1 MSEVTPRSTHTIVMD
16 SFQKTVPETVSLS
29 HPKEQSPPQPPRHP
43 YLIGNFAPIHKTL
56 NLTPCTHSGCI
67 PPELT
72 GGQYV
77 RNGGN
82 PVSHEDLGR
91 DAHWF
96 DGDGMLSGVLFR
108 KGTFDGQIVPEFV
121 NQYILTDLYLSRK
134 TTSVMSPIMP
144 SITTLVNPL
153 SSLLKIMLATFRT
166 MFLVFL
172 SNLPGSQQALKRTS
186 VANTAIL
193 YHDGRALATCESGPP
208 MRIQLP
214 SLDTVG
220 WYNGVQAE
228 GEPEQ
233 TISEDKIEP
242 FGGDGVFKSM
252 REWTTGHPK
261 VDPISGEMILYHNT
275 FIQPYVHYSVL
286 PKTNVQAPT
295 EGRLVNQAVPG
306 VSGARMMHDFG
317 ASRAHTIIMD
327 LPLTL
332 DPLNLAKNKEV
343 VSYDPSKT
351 SRFGVFPRHEP
362 SKVRWFQTAP
372 CCIFHT
378 ANSWD
383 TKFANGTSSVNLLAC
398 RMTSSTVVYTAGNI
412 KPPAKPKRSN
422 PRSYL
427 AAQDVGQWDEKD
439 VRRFEAAPMLESP
452 SEKAHGDDYFSPS
465 DDVDDYSQ
473 CRLYYYEFNMSA
485 TSTNNVINQWAL
497 STIPFEFPSV
507 RPDREMQDARYIYG
521 CSTSTS
527 CFGIALGRAD
537 KVDLLVKMDAKI
549 LIERGKKM
557 NTRPVTGC
565 VDRRSA
571 REILDSQDEKD
582 PIKIFRLP
590 PRHFAQEPRFVP
602 RAGATEEDSGYLL
615 FYVFDESQILPNG
628 DCPSSSA
635 SELWILD
642 AQNMRDVV
650 AKVRLPQ
657 RVPYGLHGTWFS
669 AKDIQEQ
676 RAVETLRSLEAV
688 QRKKDEWAN
697 NGGSIA
703 RAWMTFREK
712 LERAVG

>member
-1 MSEVTPRSTHTIVMD
+1 MD
-16 SFQKTVPETVSLS
+16 SFQQMVPETVSMS
-29 HPKEQSPPQPPRHP
+29 HPKEQSLRHP

-108 KGTFDGQIVPEFV
+108 KGLSDGQIVPEFV
-121 NQYILTDLYLSRK
+121 NSYILTDLYLSRK

-153 SSLLKIMLATFRT
+153 SSLLKIMFATFRT

-172 SNLPGSQQALKRTS
+172 SSLPGSQQALKRTS

-208 MRIQLP
+208 MRIHLP

-233 TISEDKIEP
+233 TLSENKIEP
-242 FGGDGVFKSM
+242 FGGDGVFQSM

-286 PKTNVQAPT
+286 PKTAVQAPT
-295 EGRLVNQAVPG
+295 TNRLINQAVPG

-317 ASRAHTIIMD
+317 ASRVHTIIMD

-332 DPLNLAKNKEV
+332 DPMNLAVNKEV
-343 VSYDPSKT
+343 VSYDPSKP

-362 SKVRWFQTAP
+362 SNVRWFQTAP

-383 TKFANGTSSVNLLAC
+383 TTSANGISSVNLLAC

-412 KPPAKPKRSN
+412 LPPAKPKRSN
-422 PRSYL
+422 TISSH
-427 AAQDVGQWDEKD
+427 ATKNASEWDEKD
-439 VRRFEAAPMLESP
+439 IRRFEAAPMLESP
-452 SEKAHGDDYFSPS
+452 TEKVHVGDYFSPS
-465 DDVDDYSQ
+465 DEADDYSQ
-473 CRLYYYEFNMSA
+473 CRLYYYEFDMS
-485 TSTNNVINQWAL
+485 TLSTNKVINQWAL

-507 RPDREMQDARYIYG
+507 RPDYEMQDARYIYG

-527 CFGIALGRAD
+527 CFGVALDRAD
-537 KVDLLVKMDAKI
+537 KIDLLVKMDAKT

-571 REILDSQDEKD
+571 QEILDSQDVKD

-590 PRHFAQEPRFVP
+590 PRYFAQEPRFVP
-602 RAGATEEDSGYLL
+602 RSGSTEEDAGYLL

-628 DCPSSSA
+628 DCPPSSA

-669 AKDIQEQ
+669 AKNIEEQ
-676 RAVETLRSLEAV
+676 RAVDSLRSLEAV
-688 QRKKDEWAN
+688 QRKKEAWINAR
-697 NGGSIA
+697 GRIA
-703 RAWMTFREK
+703 RSWMAVREK

>member
-1 MSEVTPRSTHTIVMD
+1 MD
-16 SFQKTVPETVSLS
+16 SFQKTVRETVSLS
-29 HPKEQSPPQPPRHP
+29 HPKEQSPPQPLRHP
-43 YLIGNFAPIHKTL
+43 YLIGNFAPIQKTL
-56 NLTPCTHSGCI
+56 SLTPCTHSGCI

-134 TTSVMSPIMP
+134 TTSIMSPIMP

-153 SSLLKIMLATFRT
+153 SSLIKIMLATFRT

-220 WYNGVQAE
+220 WYNGAQAE

-286 PKTNVQAPT
+286 PKTNVQSPT
-295 EGRLVNQAVPG
+295 AGRLVNQAVPG

-343 VSYDPSKT
+343 VSYDPSKP

-383 TKFANGTSSVNLLAC
+383 TKSVNGTSSVSLLAC

-412 KPPAKPKRSN
+412 KPPEKPKRPN
-422 PRSYL
+422 TKPHH
-427 AAQDVGQWDEKD
+427 AAEDVSQWDEKD
-439 VRRFEAAPMLESP
+439 IRRFEAAPMLESP
-452 SEKAHGDDYFSPS
+452 TEKVNGNDYFPPS
-465 DDVDDYSQ
+465 DEADDYSQ
-473 CRLYYYEFNMSA
+473 CRLYYYEFDISV
-485 TSTNNVINQWAL
+485 TSTNKVANQWAL

-537 KVDLLVKMDAKI
+537 KVDLLVKMDAKT

-571 REILDSQDEKD
+571 REILNSQDEND

-590 PRHFAQEPRFVP
+590 PRYFAQEPRFVP
-602 RAGATEEDSGYLL
+602 RAGAVEEDAGYLL

-676 RAVETLRSLEAV
+676 RAVETLRSLETV
-688 QRKKDEWAN
+688 QRKKEDWVN
-697 NGGSIA
+697 SGGSIA
-703 RAWMTFREK
+703 RSWMTFREK